1 MSDFGIQVF
10 AGDGTTVTFDSRT
23 AQAGTLPE
31 VLALATSSAVV
42 RTYPDFSG
50 YTVSTLDSAGY
61 QPGGIVVD
69 YGLGYPRITIPGGSP
84 SIVRHIIV
92 IAS

>member
-1 MSDFGIQVF
+1 MSTGVQVLH
-10 AGDGTTVTFDSRT
+10 GDGVTVTFDSRT

-31 VLALATSSAVV
+31 VLALATASVTV

-50 YTVSTLDSAGY
+50 YTVSTLDASGY
-61 QPGGIVVD
+61 QPAGIVVD
-69 YGLGYPRITIPGGSP
+69 YALGYPRITIPGGLS
-84 SIVRHIIV
+84 SIVRHILV